1 MKPLLLWARG
11 LGGEKDRRKGCSK
24 HRFQRDI
31 NSNQHIH
38 PENQKSGLRSNTGC
52 NWKKGGPMC
61 LPVSF
66 MVDVIRTQIE
76 NKQKKFDKFARV
88 M

>member
-1 MKPLLLWARG
+1 
-11 LGGEKDRRKGCSK
+11 
-24 HRFQRDI
+24 
-31 NSNQHIH
+31 
-38 PENQKSGLRSNTGC
+38 
-52 NWKKGGPMC
+52 MC